1 MQYLVH
7 DALNFVLFSLLIIKT
22 TKHIYIF
29 ILLLLYHQKESGKKT
44 MQSFESRFT
53 ASPSG
58 DNVLPEYLASVRK
71 IIVNPAIMS
80 SSNLKKALLLLS
92 DPSNDLR
99 NDKHYK
105 EICSEALQQAF
116 TTSTYSGYVS
126 VPEIDYS
133 GNLMK
138 DLDDLRH
145 RYSWETS
152 YLCNALDF
160 LIRERDVRLRSLLG
174 LLGRGNK
181 ECDAR
186 RRMAFTT
193 VVNNAA
199 EKLLDRQRRSN
210 GSHGEPDDPKLTLK
224 YKCIDFIEDM
234 KEKAFR
240 SVFLE
245 PAMMYFDAVHD
256 HYAAGDVDVHGS
268 NLYLAVLQVGSTN

>member
-1 MQYLVH
+1 
-7 DALNFVLFSLLIIKT
+7 
-22 TKHIYIF
+22 
-29 ILLLLYHQKESGKKT
+29 

-58 DNVLPEYLASVRK
+58 TNVLPEYLASVRK

-138 DLDDLRH
+138 DLDELRH

-199 EKLLDRQRRSN
+199 EKLLERQRRSN
-210 GSHGEPDDPKLTLK
+210 GSLGEPDDPKLTLK